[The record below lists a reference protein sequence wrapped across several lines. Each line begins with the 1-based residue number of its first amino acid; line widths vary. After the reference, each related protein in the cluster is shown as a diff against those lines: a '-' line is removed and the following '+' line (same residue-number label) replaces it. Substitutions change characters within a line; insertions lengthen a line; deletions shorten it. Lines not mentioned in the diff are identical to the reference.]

1 MELAG
6 FSEEMTGLL
15 RLGGG
20 SGVPPVGSLLSS
32 ASAFSSLLLHRPQF
46 LSHRN
51 SGENG
56 KAGHRLNSALLLSK
70 MAVSTPNRRTQMRR
84 PVVLLGGEPW

>member
-32 ASAFSSLLLHRPQF
+32 ASAFSSLPLHRPQF

-51 SGENG
+51 SGEKREG
-56 KAGHRLNSALLLSK
+56 RAQAQQCSFTVQDGGFYSK
-70 MAVSTPNRRTQMRR
+70 PENPNAQASGS
-84 PVVLLGGEPW
+84 LGR